1 MPQTLESKQ
10 LSAQSLGQKDNR
22 GNNLIYSDYFLTRL
36 ITLYFEVLLEFQS
49 TGSQHNEII
58 SSTEILPQDDLSNW
72 LIKLT
77 IPSLSY
83 LDEEAQFI
91 YILLDET
98 MIILS
103 KKKERLSHC
112 SSHRLQHVFVLS
124 CFSHVQIL

>member
-10 LSAQSLGQKDNR
+10 LSAQSLGQKDNP

-36 ITLYFEVLLEFQS
+36 RTLYFEVLLEFQS
-49 TGSQHNEII
+49 AGSQHNEII

-72 LIKLT
+72 LTKLT

-83 LDEEAQFI
+83 LDEDTQFI

-103 KKKERLSHC
+103 KK
-112 SSHRLQHVFVLS
+112 
-124 CFSHVQIL
+124 